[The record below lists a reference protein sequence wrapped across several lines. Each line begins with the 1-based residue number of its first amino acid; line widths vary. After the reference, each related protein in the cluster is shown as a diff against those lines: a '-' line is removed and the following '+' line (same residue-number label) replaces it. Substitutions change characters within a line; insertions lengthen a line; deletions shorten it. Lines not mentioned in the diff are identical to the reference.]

1 MKASIQKS
9 EIKGKVSAP
18 PSKSYTLRGVI
29 CAALAKGESEIINPL
44 GSDDTEAALDVLG
57 KIGIKVAQG
66 NDSWRVSG
74 GNFTKPAEDLF
85 CRESAVTLRFIT
97 AISALIPGQ
106 CRLTSSP
113 QLARRPIEPL
123 IQGMKQLGIDCR
135 QEKDNSIT
143 VKGGKLK
150 GGVTE
155 LPGNI
160 SSQYVSALLLISPFA
175 EEGMT
180 VRLTTNLESQPYVLM
195 TIECLEKFGIKVT
208 ASPDFREYKIKK
220 QSYRPAKYLVEGDW
234 SSASYLLA
242 AGALAGEIEVANLNP
257 ASLQGDKA
265 IADYLRDMGAAITIK
280 KNSVYVKKSKLKA
293 LKADLTDCTDLL
305 PTVAVLA
312 AAAEGT
318 SELTGIERARLKES
332 DRPSALAEG
341 LTGMGIKV
349 VEEKNKLIITG
360 SPVLVRR
367 DGSQTSP
374 STRTR
379 IRGTVIDTRGDHR
392 IAMAFSLLGTVAGGT
407 VMDDAECVSKTYPE
421 YWETL
426 KSIGGKVQVG

>member
-1 MKASIQKS
+1 MKASISKS
-9 EIKGKVSAP
+9 EIKGKVAAP

-57 KIGIKVAQG
+57 KIGIKVTE
-66 NDSWRVSG
+66 DKSSWMVSG
-74 GNFTKPAEDLF
+74 GNFRKPTEDLF

-97 AISALIPGQ
+97 AISAMIPGT
-106 CRLTSSP
+106 CHLTAAPS
-113 QLARRPIEPL
+113 LARRPIEPL
-123 IQGMKQLGIDCR
+123 IQAMKQLGIDCR
-135 QEKDNSIT
+135 QEQDKSIT
-143 VKGGKLK
+143 VKGGKLR
-150 GGVTE
+150 GGLTE

-160 SSQYVSALLLISPFA
+160 SSQFVSALLLISPFA
-175 EEGMT
+175 EDGMT

-195 TIECLEKFGIKVT
+195 TIECLEKFGIKVE
-208 ASPDFREYKIKK
+208 ASADFREYKTKR
-220 QSYRPAKYLVEGDW
+220 QAYQPSRYLVEGDW

-242 AGALAGEIEVANLNP
+242 AGALGGEIEVTNLNP
-257 ASLQGDKA
+257 SSLQGDKA
-265 IADYLRDMGAAITIK
+265 IVDYLRDMGADITVK
-280 KNSVYVKKSKLKA
+280 KNSVSVKKSQLKA

-341 LTGMGIKV
+341 LTKMGIKV
-349 VEEKNKLIITG
+349 VEEKNRLVITG
-360 SPVLVRR
+360 AKAK
-367 DGSQTSP
+367 GA
-374 STRTR
+374 
-379 IRGTVIDTRGDHR
+379 VIDTRGDHR

-407 VMDDAECVSKTYPE
+407 VIDDAECVSKTYPE

-426 KSIGGKVQVG
+426 KSIGGEVKLNGK